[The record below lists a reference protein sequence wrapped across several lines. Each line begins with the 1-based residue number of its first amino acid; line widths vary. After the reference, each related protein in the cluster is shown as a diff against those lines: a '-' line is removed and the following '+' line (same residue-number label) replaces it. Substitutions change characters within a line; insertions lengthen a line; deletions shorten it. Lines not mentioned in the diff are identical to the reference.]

1 MALLREIIMKNN
13 MRIKRIALLL
23 LIVSGISWGCQAV
36 VEDLVG
42 PSSLGNNLGIQGL
55 FGGAGIQNDE
65 VSQATIKVE
74 VFTVD
79 NVPVADAT
87 VTLTT
92 TLGTLTLAT
101 LTTGA
106 SGAATTT
113 LTSGTT
119 TGTAFVTATI
129 DNITATTSV
138 PIIY

>member
-1 MALLREIIMKNN
+1 MKTILK
-13 MRIKRIALLL
+13 IKKLTLGL
-23 LIVSGISWGCQAV
+23 LIVGGIFWGCQAV
-36 VEDLVG
+36 VEDLTG
-42 PSSLGNNLGIQGL
+42 PSSLGNRLGIQGL
-55 FGGAGIQNDE
+55 FGGAGIQNDGA
-65 VSQATIKVE
+65 SQATIKVE

-79 NVPVADAT
+79 NVPVESAT

-119 TGTAFVTATI
+119 TGIAFVTATV
-129 DNITATTSV
+129 DNVTATTSV
-138 PIIY
+138 PII

>member
-1 MALLREIIMKNN
+1 MALLRKFIMKINIT
-13 MRIKRIALLL
+13 IKRFTLLL

-119 TGTAFVTATI
+119 TGTAFVTATV
-129 DNITATTSV
+129 DNVTATTSV
-138 PIIY
+138 PII

>member
-1 MALLREIIMKNN
+1 M
-13 MRIKRIALLL
+13 
-23 LIVSGISWGCQAV
+23 LIVSGISWGCQAI

-55 FGGAGIQNDE
+55 FGGAGIQNDST
-65 VSQATIKVE
+65 SQATIKVE

-79 NVPVADAT
+79 NIPVTGAT
-87 VTLTT
+87 VSLTT

-119 TGTAFVTATI
+119 TGTAFVTATV

-138 PIIY
+138 PII

>member
-1 MALLREIIMKNN
+1 MKNN
-13 MRIKRIALLL
+13 MRIKRIALIL
-23 LIVSGISWGCQAV
+23 LIVIGISWGCKAV

-65 VSQATIKVE
+65 ISQATIKVE
-74 VFTVD
+74 VFTVA
-79 NVPVADAT
+79 NVPVENAT

-113 LTSGTT
+113 LTSGTI
-119 TGTAFVTATI
+119 TGTAFITATV
-129 DNITATTSV
+129 DNVTATTSV
-138 PIIY
+138 PII

>member
-1 MALLREIIMKNN
+1 MKNK
-13 MRIKRIALLL
+13 MTIKDLTILL
-23 LIVSGISWGCQAV
+23 LIVGGLSWGCQAV

-119 TGTAFVTATI
+119 TGTAFVTATV

-138 PIIY
+138 PII

>member
-1 MALLREIIMKNN
+1 MALLKNLIMKINIT
-13 MRIKRIALLL
+13 IKEFTLLL

-79 NVPVADAT
+79 NVPVTGAT

-92 TLGTLTLAT
+92 TLGALTLAT

-113 LTSGTT
+113 LTSGST
-119 TGTAFVTATI
+119 TGTAFITATV
-129 DNITATTSV
+129 DNVTATTSV
-138 PIIY
+138 PII

>member
-1 MALLREIIMKNN
+1 MALLREIIMKIN
-13 MRIKRIALLL
+13 MRIKKIALVLI
-23 LIVSGISWGCQAV
+23 IVSGISWGCKAV

-65 VSQATIKVE
+65 ISQATIKVE

-119 TGTAFVTATI
+119 TGTAFVTATV
-129 DNITATTSV
+129 DNVTATTSV
-138 PIIY
+138 PII